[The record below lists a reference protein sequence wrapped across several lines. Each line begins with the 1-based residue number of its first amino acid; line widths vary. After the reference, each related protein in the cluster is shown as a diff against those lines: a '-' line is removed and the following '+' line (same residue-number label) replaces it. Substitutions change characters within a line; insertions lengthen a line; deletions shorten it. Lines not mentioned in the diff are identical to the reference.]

1 MSAAVR
7 LYDSWKEET
16 AMLTAEEKGRL
27 VDYLVEY
34 AVTGQEQE
42 PEGNERFVY
51 PALAARIKRERETSE
66 RHKAELAKKTLVDLK
81 EVMRK

>member
-7 LYDSWKEET
+7 LYESWKEET

-27 VDYLVEY
+27 VDCLVEY
-34 AVTGQEQE
+34 AVTGQDQE

-51 PALAARIKRERETSE
+51 PALAARIKRENETRDRHIAE
-66 RHKAELAKKTLVDLK
+66 RASRDLIGGAKK
-81 EVMRK
+81 